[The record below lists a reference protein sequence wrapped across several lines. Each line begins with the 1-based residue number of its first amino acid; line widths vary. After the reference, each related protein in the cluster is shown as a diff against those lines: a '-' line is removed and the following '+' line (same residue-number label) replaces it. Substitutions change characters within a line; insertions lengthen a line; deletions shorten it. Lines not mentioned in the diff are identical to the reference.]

1 MISSNKSLKFN
12 LIKSID
18 RNIYLIF
25 VVFILLFMLF
35 LSIMWFTSENN
46 VLLLQMVPDGKP
58 NNNVPMDPVRWWPSG
73 VPQSMAVVGTMVGTF
88 IALTKLGIN
97 PRFRFLGA
105 LGAGGV
111 STTQVIYNSAIENS
125 VGFNRFMYSITEYKK
140 TGQWP
145 NIDQMNSY
153 SEEAV
158 NNNITKALEQAD
170 QAKIKSMVEE
180 ITKLMN
186 EKGGGGS
193 SSSNFVSNSN
203 NGNSN
208 LVSNFMDSILDRF
221 SSFFTPSPVSG
232 YLDDLIGQQIVLQ
245 FVILLASVS
254 LLLLVIAYIINNLLL
269 LNKDFI
275 TKHLGKNKLI
285 VFYLKYQVISIKISL
300 FVLPLFIFLG
310 LITLIQ
316 SSYYMITHPIPYEI
330 LDVNLHVY
338 VDSK

>member
-1 MISSNKSLKFN
+1 MKNLISMFRFN

-18 RNIYLIF
+18 RNTYFIF
-25 VVFILLFMLF
+25 VVFILLFMLL

-46 VLLLQMVPDGKP
+46 SLLLQMVPDGKP

-97 PRFRFLGA
+97 PRFRLLGA

-140 TGQWP
+140 TGKWP

-186 EKGGGGS
+186 EKG
-193 SSSNFVSNSN
+193 SSSNFVSSSN

-232 YLDDLIGQQIVLQ
+232 FLDDLIGQQIVLQ
-245 FVILLASVS
+245 FVILFASVS
-254 LLLLVIAYIINNLLL
+254 LLLLVIAYFINNLLL

-275 TKHLGKNKLI
+275 IKHLGKNKLV

-310 LITLIQ
+310 LMTLIQ
-316 SSYYMITHPIPYEI
+316 SSYYMITHPVPYEI